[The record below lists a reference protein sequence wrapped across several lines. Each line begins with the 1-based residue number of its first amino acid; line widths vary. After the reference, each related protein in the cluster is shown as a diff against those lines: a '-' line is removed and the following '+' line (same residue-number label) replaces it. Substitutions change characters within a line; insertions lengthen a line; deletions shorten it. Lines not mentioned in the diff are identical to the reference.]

1 MAQSEKI
8 IISVEL
14 KDKGSKDR
22 FKQTNF
28 SSSTNH

>member
-14 KDKGSKDR
+14 KDKGVKTGLT
-22 FKQTNF
+22 TNHF

>member
-14 KDKGSKDR
+14 KDKGVNTGSKKAND
-22 FKQTNF
+22 
-28 SSSTNH
+28 SH